1 MVTSYTYNTA
11 TTTKIW
17 HRKAVSGFIPR
28 FSLLSS
34 KRPYLAIHLD
44 RDHGRKNDW
53 APMILRMPSCHYISR
68 RYGRSVIM
76 WDYGGWH
83 PTTLPTS
90 SHSNLTLFAL
100 SPPPPPPALWTHP
113 PGRPPATPRRVYCL
127 MDTRVHA
134 CWRNLE
140 VSVIFRSYWR
150 LCRTPL
156 SHPPI
161 HNAQHTRTTQ
171 KIVHTHK

>member
-1 MVTSYTYNTA
+1 MAAPAKN
-11 TTTKIW
+11 W
-17 HRKAVSGFIPR
+17 QRKAVSGLIPR

-68 RYGRSVIM
+68 RYGRSVIS
-76 WDYGGWH
+76 GIIGLA
-83 PTTLPTS
+83 PTTLPTL

-100 SPPPPPPALWTHP
+100 SPLASPPWTHP
-113 PGRPPATPRRVYCL
+113 PGRPPATPRPVYYL
-127 MDTRVHA
+127 MGARVHA
-134 CWRNLE
+134 CWRDLE

>member
-1 MVTSYTYNTA
+1 MGTSYTRSKAAPAKN
-11 TTTKIW
+11 W
-17 HRKAVSGFIPR
+17 QQKAVSGLIPR

-100 SPPPPPPALWTHP
+100 SPPPPPPPLWTHP
-113 PGRPPATPRRVYCL
+113 PGRPPATPRLVYCL

-134 CWRNLE
+134 CWRNPE

-156 SHPPI
+156 PHPPT
-161 HNAQHTRTTQ
+161 HNA
-171 KIVHTHK
+171 